1 MKYRQPYRVEI
12 DRRRECSYRVPVVA
26 IDEQP
31 PSFKAFENCGFLAS
45 NLRSSVRSVGRIVEG
60 IGRSSSTNV
69 DYLRPASPA
78 FNFVGNRVER
88 SQGCTAFITRNSHQ
102 SGSPWP

>member
-1 MKYRQPYRVEI
+1 MKNHQTYGAEI

-31 PSFKAFENCGFLAS
+31 PSFEAFEHRGFLAS
-45 NLRSSVRSVGRIVEG
+45 SLRSSVRSVGRIVER
-60 IGRSSSTNV
+60 IGRSSFTNI
-69 DYLRPASPA
+69 DHLRPASPA

-88 SQGCTAFITRNSHQ
+88 SQVGTAFITRN
-102 SGSPWP
+102 